1 MLSMP
6 AEKLLAAKNVL
17 IMTHLRPDGD
27 ALGSSFGMRQF
38 LRDNGIG
45 ADVLMPGAMPKR
57 YNLLCRG
64 GVNALPRENIADY
77 DLFLTLDCA
86 NPERLGCSDALPLSF
101 LQSVNT
107 LNIDHHKGN
116 SLDIPCAWLDPGAAS
131 TSLMCAEVL
140 LASGKQISPEC
151 ATLLLAGMMTD
162 TGCFCFANTNG
173 RALRGAA
180 EMSDRGADVEKI
192 TNALFFSK
200 ELKQLKF
207 EAELVNSCL
216 RSSCDGKFAYIYIPD
231 ELLKKYDFDLRE
243 DEGLI
248 DIVRSV
254 DGAVIAMLSHR
265 RSDGFR
271 VSLRSKDRNFPVG
284 GIARHFGGGGHEMA
298 AGCTI
303 EAETFADVE
312 KILLPQIAALLNP
325 AE

>member
-1 MLSMP
+1 MLQQI
-6 AEKLLAAKNVL
+6 AQKLFSARNVL

-38 LRDNGIG
+38 LRDNGVA
-45 ADVLMPGAMPKR
+45 ADVLIPGEMPRR
-57 YNLLCRG
+57 YTQLCPG
-64 GVNALPRENIADY
+64 GISAVPEKNGY

-86 NPERLGCSDALPLSF
+86 NPERLGCAANCQLPF
-101 LQSVNT
+101 LQENKSV
-107 LNIDHHKGN
+107 NIDHHRGN
-116 SLDIPCAWLDPGAAS
+116 SLNIPCAWIDPAAAS
-131 TSLMCAEVL
+131 TCMMVAELL
-140 LASGKQISPEC
+140 LATGKNISPQC

-173 RALRGAA
+173 RALRVAA
-180 EMSDRGADVEKI
+180 EMADRGADVEKI

-200 ELKQLKF
+200 EMKQIKF
-207 EAELVNSCL
+207 EAELVTTCL
-216 RSSCDGKFAYIYIPD
+216 RSACNGRFAYICIPD

-248 DIVRSV
+248 DIVRAV

-284 GIARHFGGGGHEMA
+284 DVARRFGGGGHEMA

-303 EAETFADVE
+303 EAADFAEVE
-312 KILLPQIAALLNP
+312 KLLLPHISALLNC
-325 AE
+325 